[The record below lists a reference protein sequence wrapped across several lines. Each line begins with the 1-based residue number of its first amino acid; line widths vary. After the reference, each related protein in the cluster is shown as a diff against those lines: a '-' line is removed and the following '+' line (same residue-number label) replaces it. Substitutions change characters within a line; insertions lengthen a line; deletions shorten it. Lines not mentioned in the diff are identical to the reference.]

1 MSGRPPAARAR
12 AVARPRRVAV
22 AVGLGLGALLAGLV
36 GCGVSPQ
43 DEAVRIAPESVP
55 FGLLEE
61 TPSTTVVDE
70 GRTASVYLLARDRLV
85 QVERSVADDGS
96 LADLLELVVAGPTE
110 VERSLG
116 ITSAVPAGTVAS
128 VEVEGGIA
136 TVDLTSAFGEIRTAD
151 QLLALGQIVYTLTDQ
166 PGIGAVAF
174 TVEGEP
180 ITAPLSETA
189 AEDEPL
195 SRDDLA
201 AIAPA

>member
-1 MSGRPPAARAR
+1 MSAAVVHRRGRVAS
-12 AVARPRRVAV
+12 AVAALVV
-22 AVGLGLGALLAGLV
+22 VGALV

-70 GRTASVYLLARDRLV
+70 GRTETVYLLARERLV
-85 QVERSVADDGS
+85 EVERTVAADGS
-96 LADLLELVVAGPTE
+96 LAELLELVIAGPTE

-116 ITSAVPAGTVAS
+116 VTSAVPAGTVAS
-128 VEVEGGIA
+128 VDVEGGIA
-136 TVDLTSAFGEIRTAD
+136 TVDLTSSFGEIRTAD

-180 ITAPLSETA
+180 IQAPFSE
-189 AEDEPL
+189 AEADDEPL